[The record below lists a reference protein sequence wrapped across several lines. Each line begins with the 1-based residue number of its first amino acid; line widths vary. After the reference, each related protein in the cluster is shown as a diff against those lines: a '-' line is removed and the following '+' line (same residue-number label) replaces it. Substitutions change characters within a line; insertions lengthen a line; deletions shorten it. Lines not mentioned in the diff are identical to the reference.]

1 MATKTI
7 YELTAVGSLNETDVF
22 VVDDGA
28 HNYKISWNA
37 LKAML
42 GTVASFTADNTAG
55 TITVTLA
62 NGTTLTIT
70 PHDPS
75 KQNVLT
81 FDNAPTAN
89 SNNPVKSGGVK
100 AALDEK
106 LDSED
111 YVRFTGATT
120 DTAGTTGI
128 VPAPAAGSPR
138 YLSSEGAWMT
148 PDSTPTENSAV
159 LITSAAVYAAL
170 QALTLDAA
178 TKITGI
184 LPVSHGGSGLDASPS
199 LLVNLASAV
208 AANVMQASPRP
219 GVTGVLPLANGGLGY
234 DFSAAA
240 NIAAFH
246 NSIYRG
252 KSLGTTFTAAQSTA
266 ITSGLFT
273 DMFIGDYWTINGVKY
288 VIVDF
293 DPYYRCGDNISL
305 GHHIAVMPASNMVSA
320 AWNVG
325 SNDTSKMYIKSDIRI
340 VTIQGLTSGS
350 DPNVDSTAG
359 VQGTIISAFGSSH
372 VLKYRALYP
381 SSQSSGKATGWA
393 WTDAR
398 VELLNE
404 VEVYGTQAWTAGGN
418 GNGYEIGI
426 NKRQLSIFRLD
437 PTFCN
442 IRATWWLRSVLSAPS
457 ACLVNYDGPANNS
470 GASYSFGVRPISLIA

>member
-1 MATKTI
+1 MAGVTSVVIDGVT
-7 YELTAVGSLNETDVF
+7 YL
-22 VVDDGA
+22 VDDVNAVDFSEDQGLTDGQQEQARENIGA
-28 HNYKISWNA
+28 GSTQ
-37 LKAML
+37 
-42 GTVASFTADNTAG
+42 G
-55 TITVTLA
+55 
-62 NGTTLTIT
+62 
-70 PHDPS
+70 
-75 KQNVLT
+75 
-81 FDNAPTAN
+81 
-89 SNNPVKSGGVK
+89 
-100 AALDEK
+100 LDE
-106 LDSED
+106 LNRAISD
-111 YVRFTGATT
+111 
-120 DTAGTTGI
+120 
-128 VPAPAAGSPR
+128 
-138 YLSSEGAWMT
+138 
-148 PDSTPTENSAV
+148 
-159 LITSAAVYAAL
+159 
-170 QALTLDAA
+170 LTLDAA
-178 TKITGI
+178 TKLTGI

-199 LLVNLASAV
+199 LLVDLASAV

-293 DPYYRCGDNISL
+293 DPYYRCGDNINL

-325 SNDTSKMYIKSDIRI
+325 SNDTGKMYIKSDIRI

-442 IRATWWLRSVLSAPS
+442 IRAGWWLRGVRSAAGVCIVSHTGS
-457 ACLVNYDGPANNS
+457 ADSY
-470 GASYSFGVRPISLIA
+470 GASASIGVRPLSLIA